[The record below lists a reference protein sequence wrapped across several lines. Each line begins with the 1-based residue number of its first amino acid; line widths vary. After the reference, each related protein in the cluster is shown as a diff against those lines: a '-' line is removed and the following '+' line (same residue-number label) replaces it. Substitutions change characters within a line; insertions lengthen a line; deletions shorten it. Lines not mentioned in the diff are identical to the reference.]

1 MNNKSITM
9 DKNITDLDLI
19 VEKWIN
25 YMWEKTKSM
34 SKSAKQQP
42 QIEFEDLEIIVNW
55 KKVDILQDDAVFKDD
70 KSISKKL
77 NQQTLFRTYFTNE
90 TEQEQEYSFKTER
103 KTRQSCSFS
112 FVKGFSREKEG
123 QITFKLPYEIVEI
136 GAGLKTEQSVE
147 YGRDQT
153 NEEEISWGVDSL
165 IKVSPLS
172 KTTAELVINEL
183 ELVRD
188 FHVVSYFKGRLS
200 VCLNLKKDNTFVKSL
215 AGDIVQIL
223 AMAADKHWIIMET
236 NRVQFIRLNGGTEV
250 AKMESSG
257 KCNIRLGVEQHIN
270 LKDEK
275 LF

>member
-1 MNNKSITM
+1 M

>member
-223 AMAADKHWIIMET
+223 AMAADKHWINMET

>member
-70 KSISKKL
+70 KSVSKKL

-147 YGRDQT
+147 YGTDQT

-188 FHVVSYFKGRLS
+188 FHVVSFFKGRLS

-223 AMAADKHWIIMET
+223 AMAADKHWINMET